1 MKNALAAR
9 NTELWDPFGMLRN
22 LHEEMNR
29 VFERSLTLPTAKQVA
44 FFVPDIDVKDEK
56 DAIAVRADIP
66 GIKKENLDISVRQ
79 DLLTLKGERK
89 EETEK
94 KSKDYYHAE
103 RFYGAFSRTVELP
116 TKVKAEGVK
125 ASYKD
130 GVLEIRLPKDE
141 KAQAKETK
149 IKIE

>member
-1 MKNALAAR
+1 MKNSLITRGAG
-9 NTELWDPFGMLRN
+9 LWDPFTMLRG
-22 LHEEMNR
+22 
-29 VFERSLTLPTAKQVA
+29 FRS
-44 FFVPDIDVKDEK
+44 VPDIDVKDET
-56 DAIAVRADIP
+56 DAITVRADIP
-66 GIKKENLDISVRQ
+66 GIKKEDLDITVQQ

-94 KSKDYYHAE
+94 KGKDYYHAE

-141 KAQAKETK
+141 TAQARQTK
-149 IKIE
+149 IRIE